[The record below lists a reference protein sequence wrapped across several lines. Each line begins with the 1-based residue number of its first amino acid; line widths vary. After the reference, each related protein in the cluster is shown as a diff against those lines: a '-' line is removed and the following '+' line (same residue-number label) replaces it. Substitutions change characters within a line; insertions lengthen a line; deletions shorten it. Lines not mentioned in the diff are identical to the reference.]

1 MGKLTRSAGRMLGA
15 GIVVL
20 AGAGIVV
27 LAGAGI
33 ANARPA
39 STSACDKIFA
49 TFDSLNVMQTKHPH
63 SWGPVIAAVAEFTQ
77 DASTGSPAVKTPSA
91 SSSPISGLTLLRAT
105 SATGPS
111 YSRTA
116 TLSSWRATHIP
127 AALPPRAAAARPTPR
142 MLPCSAWAGP
152 LSWPASASSAW
163 PGAADHR
170 PARVTASGR
179 AGPGSGPA
187 MAAWT
192 RSRLVAVVTGMVLIA
207 SGG

>member
-1 MGKLTRSAGRMLGA
+1 MGKLTRSAGRMLRA

-77 DASTGSPAVKTPSA
+77 DASTGSPAVKSAVSIFVADLRVDIAARHVSNRPKLLADSNAIVVACYAHPSGA
-91 SSSPISGLTLLRAT
+91 P
-105 SATGPS
+105 ATGGGS
-111 YSRTA
+111 TA
-116 TLSSWRATHIP
+116 DAQD
-127 AALPPRAAAARPTPR
+127 AALFGVGGTAVLAGLGVLGLAR
-142 MLPCSAWAGP
+142 
-152 LSWPASASSAW
+152 
-163 PGAADHR
+163 
-170 PARVTASGR
+170 
-179 AGPGSGPA
+179 
-187 MAAWT
+187 
-192 RSRLVAVVTGMVLIA
+192 RSRPPAGE
-207 SGG
+207 GHG